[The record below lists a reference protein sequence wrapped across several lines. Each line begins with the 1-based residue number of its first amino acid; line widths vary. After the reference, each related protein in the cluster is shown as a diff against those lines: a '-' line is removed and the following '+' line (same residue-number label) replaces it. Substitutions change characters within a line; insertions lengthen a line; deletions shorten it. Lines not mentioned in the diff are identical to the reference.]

1 MRNVTRD
8 AFAMGRGTDSGT
20 NPARLSGCNN
30 ASQYARSYQ
39 LWYSVPHETLF
50 ALSSKEGDEGMIHLE
65 EARRRVEAAL
75 ATDDEPV
82 VITHEHEVVEGWLF
96 CFQSLRY
103 LQSGEISD
111 ALAGN
116 GPIFFDRH
124 TGDQHPLCTACAP
137 EEALRQHLAS
147 RTPPSE
153 ATSVDF

>member
-1 MRNVTRD
+1 M
-8 AFAMGRGTDSGT
+8 M
-20 NPARLSGCNN
+20 
-30 ASQYARSYQ
+30 
-39 LWYSVPHETLF
+39 
-50 ALSSKEGDEGMIHLE
+50 HLE

-96 CFQSLRY
+96 YFQSLRY

-116 GPIFFDRH
+116 GPIFVDRH
-124 TGDQHPLCTACAP
+124 TGEQHALGTAYAP

-147 RTPPSE
+147 RASPIET
-153 ATSVDF
+153 TSVDF